1 MGCLDTIS
9 GHNTDASGL
18 IRPGQPGR
26 IDKDLDGRKNGF
38 AVIPSTQSQTENKM
52 V

>member
-1 MGCLDTIS
+1 MGCLNTIS
-9 GHNTDASGL
+9 AHNTDASGS

-26 IDKDLDGRKNGF
+26 IDKDLNGRKNSF
-38 AVIPSTQSQTENKM
+38 AVIPSTPSQTENKM